1 MSFPEVVELLPGK
14 RLTLTAMVEVPEQVP
29 CCLVD
34 KLVHRLTVERHR
46 IVLDVSSELGA
57 EYRPNLLQREYI
69 THPSRPF
76 VHPLELAAYPLSAR
90 SELGDHG
97 PAA

>member
-1 MSFPEVVELLPGK
+1 MSFPEAIELLPSE
-14 RLTLTAMVEVPEQVP
+14 RLTLTAAVEVPEQVP

-34 KLVHRLTVERHR
+34 KLVHCFTVERYR

-69 THPSRPF
+69 THPSRPL
-76 VHPLELAAYPLSAR
+76 VYPLELAAYPLSAR